1 MTSIKA
7 LTFDVFGTVVDW
19 RTSVAREGEALG
31 KRNNIEADWV
41 SVADAWRACYAPA
54 MEEVRAGRREWVKLD
69 QLHRENLLAV
79 LKDHSIEGLSEEQ
92 IDDFNCA
99 WHRLD
104 PWPDSVPGLTRLKE
118 KFILGT
124 MSNGNISLMVNL
136 AKYGGLPWDAILGSE
151 IAHNFKPVPEVYLSS
166 AAALSLE
173 PNEIMMVAAHNSDL
187 VHAGNLGFRTAF
199 ILRPTEYGPE
209 QRADLKAENE
219 YDYVASSMEDL
230 ADQLL
235 AN

>member
-1 MTSIKA
+1 VNSIKA

-19 RTSVAREGEALG
+19 RTSVTREGEALG

-69 QLHRENLLAV
+69 QLHRENLMAV
-79 LKDHSIEGLSEEQ
+79 LKNHSIEGLSEEE

-104 PWPDSVPGLTRLKE
+104 PWPDSVLGLTRLKQ

-151 IAHNFKPVPEVYLSS
+151 IAHNYKPMPEVYLSS

-187 VHAGNLGFRTAF
+187 VHAGKLGFRTAF
-199 ILRPTEYGPE
+199 ISRPTEYGPD
-209 QRADLKAENE
+209 QSADLKAENE

>member
-1 MTSIKA
+1 MNSIKA

-31 KRNNIEADWV
+31 RHKNIEADWV

-69 QLHRENLLAV
+69 QLHRENLLTV
-79 LKDHSIEGLSEEQ
+79 LKDHSIEGLSEEE
-92 IDDFNCA
+92 IDEFNCA

-104 PWPDSVPGLTRLKE
+104 PWPDSVPGLTRLKQ

-151 IAHNFKPVPEVYLSS
+151 IAHNYKPMPEVYLSS
-166 AAALSLE
+166 VAALSLE
-173 PNEIMMVAAHNSDL
+173 PNQVMMVAAHNSDL
-187 VHAGNLGFRTAF
+187 VHAGKLGLRTAF
-199 ILRPTEYGPE
+199 ISRPTEYGPD
-209 QRADLKAENE
+209 QSVDLKAENE

-235 AN
+235 AT